1 MKLLW
6 RSLRGLLAHQRVLY
20 GLTAAGVALG
30 VAAVVS
36 IQIINQNALATFGAS
51 VRAVSLDADVIVRAA
66 EVPLDE
72 RILAEVLSDPGVRYA
87 RAVHRVEVAYFK
99 SSDDKIFLDVL
110 GVDLSAPGRLPL
122 SGAPDS
128 LGEILAVRGW
138 TAVPPELAQEL
149 DLAAPEPGERAGS
162 RFEVVAG
169 TRAVQLEMGATI
181 DFRRIAP
188 LASSRVLVMD
198 IAQSQDLF
206 GERGVIDDINVF
218 LTEEADVDAAVSRLR
233 ERLGERAA
241 VTTPGQREEQAEGL
255 LSAFRLN
262 LTALS
267 LISLLVGLF
276 LVHTSVQASLV
287 RRRRELGVLRSM
299 GATKGQVLRLLLT
312 EAAVVGL
319 VGTVV
324 GLPVGYLAATFNI
337 DTVSGTLRDIYL
349 LEEIERLV
357 VPVWIYLLAA
367 ALGLGGALL
376 GSLLP
381 ALDAVA
387 REPRELLGRA
397 QLSERSGR
405 LAPRL
410 AIGGAVVTVLA
421 LGWYAFIGQ
430 GISYAGFVLAIALL
444 LVIPALSPWLLQSV
458 ARLSPASRLGAGYA
472 VRTLQSGR
480 AQSSALTVAALGIA
494 FSMLVAITLMIG
506 SFRATLGVWIDQ
518 VVIADVY
525 LSTAT
530 SEHGA
535 RNAGFPE
542 AVIEKVSARDDV
554 RFVDAIR
561 RREGRANGRPVRIV
575 AVDLS
580 LPEAVERYP
589 IFEGVADAAALV
601 RGDAVLVTEPFARKA
616 DTWSG
621 DTVTIETPNGETALR
636 VSGVF
641 YDYSTERG
649 VVYMHLDT
657 FAALFGTG
665 QPIGLALYLKDGV
678 DPEGVVRD
686 LESTLAVPGLYARSN
701 DTLRTRVFEIF
712 EQTFAITRLLQGMS
726 LIIAAFGITLTLFVI
741 AGERRAELALYRALG
756 ATRRQVF
763 RLFVGK
769 GVALGGLGTAIG
781 VLGGTLLAGILVFII
796 NRELFGWT
804 IQVYVPWWALTEQI
818 ATVAVVALVAAAIPA
833 LRASETPAGE
843 LTRDAT

>member
-6 RSLRGLLAHQRVLY
+6 RSLRGLLAHQRILY

-51 VRAVSLDADVIVRAA
+51 VRAVSLDADIIVRTA

-72 RILAEVLSDPGVRYA
+72 RLLAEVLSDPAVRYA
-87 RAVHRVEVAYFK
+87 RPVHRVEVAYFK
-99 SSDDKIFLDVL
+99 ATDEKIFLDVL

-122 SGAPDS
+122 NGAPDS

-138 TAVPPELAQEL
+138 TAVTPELAR
-149 DLAAPEPGERAGS
+149 DLNLTSPSVGASEGTA
-162 RFEVVAG
+162 FEVVAG
-169 TRAVQLEMGATI
+169 TEAVSLVTGATV
-181 DFRRIAP
+181 DFRRVAP
-188 LASSRVLVMD
+188 LASSRVLLMD

-206 GERGVIDDINVF
+206 DERGVIDDINVF
-218 LTEEADVDAAVSRLR
+218 LVEGAELDPTVARLR
-233 ERLGERAA
+233 EALGERAA
-241 VTTPGQREEQAEGL
+241 VTTPGEREEQADGL

-276 LVHTSVQASLV
+276 LVYTSVQASLV

-299 GATKGQVLRLLLT
+299 GATKGQVLRLLLS
-312 EAAVVGL
+312 EAAAVGL
-319 VGTVV
+319 VGTAV
-324 GLPVGYLAATFNI
+324 GLPVGYLAATFNV
-337 DTVSGTLRDIYL
+337 DAVSGTLRDIYL
-349 LEEIERLV
+349 LDEIEQLA
-357 VPVWIYLLAA
+357 VPVWIYFLAA
-367 ALGLGGALL
+367 ALGLGGAML

-381 ALDAVA
+381 SLDAVA

-397 QLSERSGR
+397 QLSERSSR

-410 AIGGAVVTVLA
+410 ALIGFVVALLT
-421 LGWYAFIGQ
+421 LGWYALFGQ
-430 GISYAGFVLAIALL
+430 GISYAGFVLAVSLL
-444 LVIPALSPWLLQSV
+444 LVIPALSPWLLQTV
-458 ARLSPASRLGAGYA
+458 ASWSPASRLGASYA

-480 AQSSALTVAALGIA
+480 AQSSGLTVAALGIA

-506 SFRATLGVWIDQ
+506 SFRATLEVWIDQ
-518 VVIADVY
+518 VVIADVFV
-525 LSTAT
+525 STAT
-530 SEHGA
+530 SEHGS
-535 RNAGFPE
+535 RTAGFPAE
-542 AVIEKVSARDDV
+542 VIEQVRSRDGV
-554 RFVDAIR
+554 RYADGIR
-561 RREGRANGRPVRIV
+561 RREGTANGRGVRIV

-580 LPEAVERYP
+580 VPNAVERYP
-589 IFEGVADAAALV
+589 IFDGVADADALV
-601 RGDAVLVTEPFARKA
+601 RGDAVLVTEPFARKSG
-616 DTWSG
+616 TWSG
-621 DTVTIETPNGETALR
+621 DTVTLDTASGEKTLS

-657 FAALFGTG
+657 YAELFGAG
-665 QPIGLALYLKDGV
+665 QPIGLALYLEDGV
-678 DPEGVVRD
+678 DPEAVVRD
-686 LESTLAVPGLYARSN
+686 LQTNLAVPGLYARSN
-701 DTLRTRVFEIF
+701 QTLRTRVFEIF

-726 LIIAAFGITLTLFVI
+726 LVIAAFGITLTLFVI

-769 GVALGGLGTAIG
+769 GVALGGLGTGIG
-781 VLGGTLLAGILVFII
+781 VVGGTLLAGILVFII

-804 IQVYVPWWALTEQI
+804 IQVYVPWWALAEQI
-818 ATVAVVALVAAAIPA
+818 VTVGAVALVAAAVPA